1 MPPTPPMIMY
11 EYKNKR
17 VTEKA
22 FRKSLILKDAIL
34 VVLGWQRAEL
44 PV

>member
-1 MPPTPPMIMY
+1 MTLY
-11 EYKNKR
+11 EHQNKR